1 MIQASSL
8 KKLTNQELELR
19 LKDLAIK
26 ERKLLHVI
34 LEHIKELE
42 IRKLYLARAYPSVF
56 EYLVKELGYSTS
68 AAMRRLEAARLLRD
82 VPIVAEKIQEGVL
95 NLSQI
100 CELSRALK
108 EKEKISGD
116 KVSCTLKTELVQ
128 AISGKTTQ
136 ETQKE
141 LAVVLDIPIREFEKQ
156 KVQQDH
162 SLRIEITLNKVQA
175 EKLHQCKNL
184 AAHLLM
190 QKFNSDNSWAT
201 LFEVLADQYLNK
213 KKVAPLKKQTLA
225 AGKDEATIN
234 TQFTSA
240 TQENKMGESKSFSSK
255 SSVSNKN
262 LKKTS
267 KTNFYSSSSSS
278 SSSASTSALSSASS
292 SAASSSAASSSAA
305 SSSAVLF
312 SAPLSPSLSQNQNQ
326 NQNQIQTKNQT
337 QSRIPIQS
345 QNPTIAKPRATE
357 ISPKT
362 ELNSKSNPIADA
374 AIQSRI
380 YKKITPLLRRTILIR
395 DECCQFIDP
404 QTQKRCLSK
413 FGLEVDHKTSQWAGG
428 QHRSS
433 NLQALCRKHN
443 IHKYHLESGVQA
455 L

>member
-19 LKDLAIK
+19 LKDLVIK

-42 IRKLYLARAYPSVF
+42 IRKLYLTRAYPSVF

-82 VPIVAEKIQEGVL
+82 VPIVAEKIQEGTL

-100 CELSRALK
+100 GELSRALK

-141 LAVVLDIPIREFEKQ
+141 LAVALNLPIQEFERQ

-162 SLRIEITLNKVQA
+162 SLRIEITLNKDQA

-225 AGKDEATIN
+225 AGKDEATIS

-240 TQENKMGESKSFSSK
+240 TQENKMGESKSLSSK
-255 SSVSNKN
+255 SSAAIESQEKEIK
-262 LKKTS
+262 LK
-267 KTNFYSSSSSS
+267 
-278 SSSASTSALSSASS
+278 
-292 SAASSSAASSSAA
+292 
-305 SSSAVLF
+305 
-312 SAPLSPSLSQNQNQ
+312 P
-326 NQNQIQTKNQT
+326 
-337 QSRIPIQS
+337 
-345 QNPTIAKPRATE
+345 
-357 ISPKT
+357 
-362 ELNSKSNPIADA
+362 KSNSIADA

-380 YKKITPLLRRTILIR
+380 DKKMTPLLRRKILLR

-404 QTQKRCLSK
+404 QTQKRCQSK

-428 QHRSS
+428 QHTSS

-443 IHKYHLESGVQA
+443 IHKYHLESGFRV